1 VIDMPF
7 FTKEQ
12 VDKIRVLRSSIDAI
26 RNRIIEENDNLQEIT
41 KEYLGEQYSDKIMA
55 KIINDEFNK
64 ELSDKLRRI
73 LFGGE

>member
-12 VDKIRVLRSSIDAI
+12 VDKIRVLKSSIDAI

-64 ELSDKLRRI
+64 ELSDKLRGI

>member
-1 VIDMPF
+1 MPF

-12 VDKIRVLRSSIDAI
+12 VDKIRVLKSSIDAI

>member
-1 VIDMPF
+1 MPF

-64 ELSDKLRRI
+64 ELSDKLRGI

>member
-7 FTKEQ
+7 FTNEQ
-12 VDKIRVLRSSIDAI
+12 VDKIRVLKTSIDTI
-26 RNRIIEENDNLQEIT
+26 RDRIIQEQENLQEIT
-41 KEYLGEQYSDKIMA
+41 KEYLGEEYSDKIMQ

-73 LFGGE
+73 LIGE

>member
-1 VIDMPF
+1 MPF

-12 VDKIRVLRSSIDAI
+12 VDKIRVLKSSIDAI

-64 ELSDKLRRI
+64 ELSDKLRGI

>member
-1 VIDMPF
+1 MPF